1 MVSYK
6 IFVRFRIRKLS
17 SFFDG
22 RCFRLMI
29 VEGKI
34 GSVLEVDGYIIFVAL
49 IIFPTHSSVTL
60 FITFVTLFAV
70 YKYIPSHM

>member
-1 MVSYK
+1 
-6 IFVRFRIRKLS
+6 
-17 SFFDG
+17 
-22 RCFRLMI
+22 MI